1 MILWSSTT
9 SDTGDNTLRNAFE
22 PHPQPTS
29 RQSNFNQQHHH
40 LSQCVLRDT
49 SPFRDQAP
57 LPATAQA
64 TSPTTLSNHI
74 RDQAPPET
82 SQRTPCPTPPCHIR
96 EVRTPIAKAIW
107 GKKQNKPE
115 FLPFHLRS
123 IDHQHPKT
131 STFTR
136 ATRLK
141 GMNFIH
147 TQTFLHGSMHGFL
160 AKAPNHWTHLHLAT
174 NGWILWILSIS
185 WAQFLHKFWNLGLHI
200 WIFLRKFPL
209 ITCHLQQIRTPT
221 ASWFSTG
228 ILAGRSGCRKIPC
241 RFTQNTQQIAQLS
254 PRVKQNPSTG
264 EITNLSK
271 KDTFHIEPFL
281 ATTHMAWQQILEQHA
296 RGASCASESLA
307 VSSANSHRKC
317 RFSEVIHS
325 WRLSHNLI
333 HSCTWSKLNS
343 NLSNRKL
350 YKYNRL
356 HCGFPHVQKLIQWVN
371 ATTERRGYR
380 VTTST
385 TTQNAL

>member
-136 ATRLK
+136 AHAPQRHELHPHADFPPRLHARLLGEGPEPLDSLAPGNK
-141 GMNFIH
+141 WMDSVDSQYFMGAVL
-147 TQTFLHGSMHGFL
+147 TQILKSWITYLDFLKKVSS
-160 AKAPNHWTHLHLAT
+160 NHLSFAT
-174 NGWILWILSIS
+174 NSD
-185 WAQFLHKFWNLGLHI
+185 
-200 WIFLRKFPL
+200 
-209 ITCHLQQIRTPT
+209 
-221 ASWFSTG
+221 
-228 ILAGRSGCRKIPC
+228 
-241 RFTQNTQQIAQLS
+241 
-254 PRVKQNPSTG
+254 
-264 EITNLSK
+264 TNS
-271 KDTFHIEPFL
+271 
-281 ATTHMAWQQILEQHA
+281 
-296 RGASCASESLA
+296 
-307 VSSANSHRKC
+307 
-317 RFSEVIHS
+317 
-325 WRLSHNLI
+325 
-333 HSCTWSKLNS
+333 
-343 NLSNRKL
+343 
-350 YKYNRL
+350 
-356 HCGFPHVQKLIQWVN
+356 
-371 ATTERRGYR
+371 
-380 VTTST
+380 
-385 TTQNAL
+385 